1 MVFTTY
7 TFQRVHIGTW
17 ELDGRTLVVGVN
29 LDPQERKIPLTQ
41 LPVWQA
47 DANLRVVYNGGV
59 SFESDDLVFE
69 DLGSVGFTVE
79 RQ

>member
-1 MVFTTY
+1 MVFTTHI
-7 TFQRVHIGTW
+7 FQRVHIGIW

-29 LDPQERKIPLTQ
+29 LDPHERKIQLTQ
-41 LPVWQA
+41 LPVWEA

-79 RQ
+79 K